1 MSRVLLP
8 ISCFII
14 AKNEADR
21 IARTI
26 RSVRSWVDEVIVVDS
41 ESTDDTV
48 AVARQEGA
56 RVVTQPWLGFGGQK
70 RFGEAQCRNDWV
82 FNIDADEVVTR
93 ELQIEIVRLFEKG
106 LPPFVAYGMPIHLI
120 YPGNARPRA
129 WARDHWYVRLY
140 DRRFVRFRDSAIHD
154 SVVTDDHRIGALRAT
169 IHHHSMR
176 SFDDMKKK
184 LDERAWLSVKYADP
198 HSTAP
203 LLPRLITEIPMN
215 FFKYYIWR
223 VHFTGGMTGLRYA
236 AIQSWYRYLKIYRM
250 QRARVSS
257 PRFAAG
263 WHGETDAVNTRDD
276 EVRRGPMSA
285 AILEDQVQAD
295 VGQCMPSVHPLSPIL
310 PNENFAHVA
319 NLLGQPS
326 RLKTAPKL

>member
-1 MSRVLLP
+1 MAKLP

-26 RSVRSWVDEVIVVDS
+26 RSVRSWVDEVVVVDS
-41 ESTDDTV
+41 ESSDDTV
-48 AVARQEGA
+48 TVARQEGA

-70 RFGEAQCRNDWV
+70 RFGEEQCRNDWV

-93 ELQIEIVRLFEKG
+93 ELQIEIAGLFEKG
-106 LPPFVAYGMPIHLI
+106 LPPVVAYGMPIDLI
-120 YPGNARPRA
+120 YPGNTRPRV

-154 SVVTDDHRIGALRAT
+154 SVVTDGHRIGALRAT

-176 SFDDMKKK
+176 SFEDMKKK

-215 FFKYYIWR
+215 FFKYYIGR
-223 VHFTGGMTGLRYA
+223 VHFTGGITGLRYA
-236 AIQSWYRYLKIYRM
+236 SIQSWYRFLKIYRM
-250 QRARVSS
+250 QRARGSRS
-257 PRFAAG
+257 RIFAG
-263 WHGETDAVNTRDD
+263 WHRENEAAKTR
-276 EVRRGPMSA
+276 EGLSA
-285 AILEDQVQAD
+285 PNPVAAGILEDQVQVD
-295 VGQCMPSVHPLSPIL
+295 FIKSLPSVHPLDPTL
-310 PNENFAHVA
+310 PNENFGLVE
-319 NLLGQPS
+319 NLLRHPS
-326 RLKTAPKL
+326 GLKAEPKL

>member
-1 MSRVLLP
+1 
-8 ISCFII
+8 
-14 AKNEADR
+14 
-21 IARTI
+21 
-26 RSVRSWVDEVIVVDS
+26 
-41 ESTDDTV
+41 
-48 AVARQEGA
+48 
-56 RVVTQPWLGFGGQK
+56 
-70 RFGEAQCRNDWV
+70 
-82 FNIDADEVVTR
+82 
-93 ELQIEIVRLFEKG
+93 
-106 LPPFVAYGMPIHLI
+106 
-120 YPGNARPRA
+120 
-129 WARDHWYVRLY
+129 
-140 DRRFVRFRDSAIHD
+140 
-154 SVVTDDHRIGALRAT
+154 
-169 IHHHSMR
+169 
-176 SFDDMKKK
+176 
-184 LDERAWLSVKYADP
+184 
-198 HSTAP
+198 
-203 LLPRLITEIPMN
+203 
-215 FFKYYIWR
+215 

>member
-1 MSRVLLP
+1 MDRALP

-93 ELQIEIVRLFEKG
+93 ELQIEIIRLFEKG

-140 DRRFVRFRDSAIHD
+140 DRRFVRFRNSSIHN

-198 HSTAP
+198 HSTAL

-250 QRARVSS
+250 QRARGSWRRVSAGRQREDETAKAQDGS
-257 PRFAAG
+257 RRRESLAAG
-263 WHGETDAVNTRDD
+263 
-276 EVRRGPMSA
+276 
-285 AILEDQVQAD
+285 ILEDQVQVQVD
-295 VGQCMPSVHPLSPIL
+295 LIQCLPSVHPLTPIL
-310 PNENFAHVA
+310 PNENFGLSG
-319 NLLGQPS
+319 NSGQPS
-326 RLKTAPKL
+326 RLKIEPKL

>member
-1 MSRVLLP
+1 MAKLP

-26 RSVRSWVDEVIVVDS
+26 RSVRSWVDEVVVVDS
-41 ESTDDTV
+41 ESSDDTV
-48 AVARQEGA
+48 TVARQEGA

-70 RFGEAQCRNDWV
+70 RFGEEQCRNDWV

-93 ELQIEIVRLFEKG
+93 ELQIEIAGLFEKG
-106 LPPFVAYGMPIHLI
+106 LPPFVAYGMPIDLI
-120 YPGNARPRA
+120 YPGNARPRV

-154 SVVTDDHRIGALRAT
+154 SVVTDGHRIGALRAT

-176 SFDDMKKK
+176 SFEDMKKK

-215 FFKYYIWR
+215 FFKYYIGR
-223 VHFTGGMTGLRYA
+223 VHFTGGITGLRYA
-236 AIQSWYRYLKIYRM
+236 SIQSWYRFLKIYRM
-250 QRARVSS
+250 QRARGSRS
-257 PRFAAG
+257 RFFAG
-263 WHGETDAVNTRDD
+263 WHRENEAAKTRD
-276 EVRRGPMSA
+276 GLSA
-285 AILEDQVQAD
+285 PNPVAAGILEDQVQAD
-295 VGQCMPSVHPLSPIL
+295 FIKSLPSVHPLDPTL
-310 PNENFAHVA
+310 PNENFGLVE
-319 NLLGQPS
+319 NLLRHPS
-326 RLKTAPKL
+326 GLKAEPKL

>member
-1 MSRVLLP
+1 MDVVLP

-26 RSVRSWVDEVIVVDS
+26 QSVRSWVDEVVVVDS
-41 ESTDDTV
+41 ESSDNTV

-70 RFGEAQCRNDWV
+70 RFAEDQCRNDWL

-93 ELQIEIVRLFEKG
+93 ELQLEIAGLFEPG
-106 LPPFVAYGMPIHLI
+106 LPSFVAYGMPIHLI
-120 YPGNARPRA
+120 YPGNVRPRV

-140 DRRFVRFRDSAIHD
+140 DRRLVRFRDSAIHD
-154 SVVTDDHRIGALRAT
+154 SVVTNDHRIGALRASV
-169 IHHHSMR
+169 HHHSMR
-176 SFDDMKKK
+176 SFEDMKRK

-215 FFKYYIWR
+215 FFKYYIGR
-223 VHFTGGMTGLRYA
+223 VHFTGGITGLRYA

-250 QRARVSS
+250 QRARGSW
-257 PRFAAG
+257 PRFFFGWQREHEAAKARDGLSPSDTKAAG
-263 WHGETDAVNTRDD
+263 
-276 EVRRGPMSA
+276 
-285 AILEDQVQAD
+285 ILEDQVQVD
-295 VGQCMPSVHPLSPIL
+295 LIPCLPSVHPLDAAL
-310 PNENFAHVA
+310 PDENFGLVG

-326 RLKTAPKL
+326 GLKIQPKL